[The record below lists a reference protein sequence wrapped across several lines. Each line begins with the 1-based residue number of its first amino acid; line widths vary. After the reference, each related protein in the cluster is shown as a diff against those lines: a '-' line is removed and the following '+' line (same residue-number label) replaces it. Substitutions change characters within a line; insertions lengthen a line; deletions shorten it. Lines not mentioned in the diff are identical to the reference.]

1 MFCRKAVL
9 KYSRNFHENTRF
21 SVNLRKIFKIFFY
34 RIPLDDFFLE
44 ETIENNLKNSLSNS
58 TMHIFSEN
66 FKSLWQNLQRS
77 GGKKYPNVVKNWLK
91 FALLDSFVSWE
102 TIKTFSNNILVQ
114 TTEKYAINSVW
125 LKFQLCEANISHVIS
140 INLLTGRIKKWWN
153 FWFMNVKGMY

>member
-1 MFCRKAVL
+1 
-9 KYSRNFHENTRF
+9 
-21 SVNLRKIFKIFFY
+21 
-34 RIPLDDFFLE
+34 
-44 ETIENNLKNSLSNS
+44 
-58 TMHIFSEN
+58 MHIFSEN

-125 LKFQLCEANISHVIS
+125 LKFQLCEANIPNVIS
-140 INLLTGRIKKWWN
+140 IKMMKLLVYEGQRYVLIDN
-153 FWFMNVKGMY
+153 FWEQDAVQKQQLTDFLYSGCSEKFRMCQERIGSRYFF